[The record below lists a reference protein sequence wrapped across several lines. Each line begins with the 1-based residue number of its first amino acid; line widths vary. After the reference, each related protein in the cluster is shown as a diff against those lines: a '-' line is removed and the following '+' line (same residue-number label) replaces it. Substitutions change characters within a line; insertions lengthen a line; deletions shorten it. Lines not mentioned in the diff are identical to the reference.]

1 MRTIR
6 RLNLAS
12 SIMTIREAAQYLK
25 LNYMTIYKLAQQ
37 GKIPASKIGG
47 NWRLKKELLDEW
59 IAESSRA
66 FLGKVLIVAVEPEL
80 RENLKEAIK
89 ERGYKVA
96 AVSSEEKA
104 NIEMDKNRYDMVIL
118 DTGLQNDGAVS
129 VIKAMREKGDETN
142 CALIF
147 KKGEE
152 LPIKDAAALGPVLL
166 LKKDFDDKAI
176 NQLVKMIGPRR

>member
-1 MRTIR
+1 M
-6 RLNLAS
+6 AS

-66 FLGKVLIVAVEPEL
+66 FLGKVLIVAPEVNL
-80 RENLKEAIK
+80 REKLKEAIK
-89 ERGYKVA
+89 ERGYKVV
-96 AVSSEEKA
+96 AVSSEEKTNA
-104 NIEMDKNRYDMVIL
+104 EMEKNRYDMAIL
-118 DTGLQNDGAVS
+118 DTALPNDGAVS
-129 VIKAMREKGDETN
+129 IIKALREKGDETS

-147 KKGEE
+147 EKGEE
-152 LPIKDAAALGPVLL
+152 LPIKDASALGPVLL

-176 NQLVKMIGPRR
+176 NQLIKMIGPRR

>member
-1 MRTIR
+1 MAT
-6 RLNLAS
+6 
-12 SIMTIREAAQYLK
+12 SIMTIREAALYLK

-66 FLGKVLIVAVEPEL
+66 FLGKVLIVVGEPEL

-89 ERGYKVA
+89 GQSYKVI

-104 NIEMDKNRYDMVIL
+104 SIELEKNRYDMVIL
-118 DTGLQNDGAVS
+118 DTTLQNDGAVS
-129 VIKAMREKGDETN
+129 IIKALREKGDETN
-142 CALIF
+142 CALLF
-147 KKGEE
+147 GKGED
-152 LPIKDAAALGPVLL
+152 LPIKDAAALGPILL
-166 LKKDFDDKAI
+166 LEKDFDDKGI
-176 NQLVKMIGPRR
+176 SRLVQMIGPRR

>member
-1 MRTIR
+1 MV
-6 RLNLAS
+6 S

-66 FLGKVLIVAVEPEL
+66 FLGKVLIVAQDQNL
-80 RENLKEAIK
+80 REKLKEAIK
-89 ERGYKVA
+89 EQGYKVV
-96 AVSSEEKA
+96 AVTAEDKA
-104 NIEMDKNRYDMVIL
+104 ILEMEKNRYDMALL
-118 DTGLQNDGAVS
+118 DIALPNEGAVS
-129 VIKAMREKGDETN
+129 MIKALREKGDETS

-147 KKGEE
+147 EKGEE
-152 LPIKDAAALGPVLL
+152 LPIKEAASMGPILL
-166 LKKDFDDKAI
+166 LKKDFDERAI
-176 NQLVKMIGPRR
+176 NQLVQLIGPRR

>member
-1 MRTIR
+1 M
-6 RLNLAS
+6 AS

-66 FLGKVLIVAVEPEL
+66 FLGKVLIVAPDGNL
-80 RENLKEAIK
+80 RERLKEAIK
-89 ERGYKVA
+89 EQGYKVV

-104 NIEMDKNRYDMVIL
+104 VAEMEKNRYDMAIL
-118 DTGLQNDGAVS
+118 DSALQNDGAVS
-129 VIKAMREKGDETN
+129 VIKALREKGDETN

-147 KKGEE
+147 EKGEE
-152 LPIKDAAALGPVLL
+152 LPIKEAAALGPILL
-166 LKKDFDDKAI
+166 LKKDFDDRGI
-176 NQLVKMIGPRR
+176 SQLVQMIGPRR